1 MVYIDIKT
9 DNCLHEGITL
19 SENNKN
25 TSLGERIQQKMNE
38 LDITQEQ
45 LADMVGI
52 SQNSISKIIRGV
64 TQRSKSTPRIAK
76 ALGVSEIW
84 LVYGDQVPTTNEVFP
99 IPNTDTINTYNN
111 AGGLVPVIS
120 WVAAGS
126 FSNIEALPA
135 DELVKWVPCPVP
147 HGPSTF
153 ALKVVGISMENPNG
167 KPSFEDGDIIYIDPE
182 RCPENK
188 SFVIVT
194 LDGSSQATFKQLII
208 ELDGKYIQPLNPNWH
223 EKIIKINGNATIN
236 GVVIGK
242 WTDI

>member
-1 MVYIDIKT
+1 MKNEGSFYIERGKRIR
-9 DNCLHEGITL
+9 EMRREMGL
-19 SENNKN
+19 S
-25 TSLGERIQQKMNE
+25 Q
-38 LDITQEQ
+38 D
-45 LADMVGI
+45 
-52 SQNSISKIIRGV
+52 
-64 TQRSKSTPRIAK
+64 
-76 ALGVSEIW
+76 ALGALVGLSQGAIGYLENAVRKDTPKIREIATALKTTTEWLETGKGAKYASNIEKVNTESEA
-84 LVYGDQVPTTNEVFP
+84 P
-99 IPNTDTINTYNN
+99 
-111 AGGLVPVIS
+111 VPVIS

-126 FSNIEALPA
+126 FSSVELIPE
-135 DELVKWVPCPVP
+135 DELLKWVPCPVP
-147 HGPSTF
+147 HSENTF
-153 ALKVVGISMENPNG
+153 ALKVVGSSMESPNS
-167 KPSFEDGDIIYIDPE
+167 KPSFEDGDIIYVDPE

>member
-1 MVYIDIKT
+1 MNENDKA
-9 DNCLHEGITL
+9 L
-19 SENNKN
+19 SI
-25 TSLGERIQQKMNE
+25 GDRIQQKMNE
-38 LDITQEQ
+38 LGLSQEQ

-64 TQRSKSTPRIAK
+64 TRRSKSLPLIAK
-76 ALGVSEIW
+76 SLGVSEVW
-84 LVYGDQVPTTNEVFP
+84 LVYGDDIQSSNDVFP
-99 IPNTDTINTYNN
+99 APNTTPISAPNN
-111 AGGLVPVIS
+111 AGRLVPVIS

-126 FSNIEALPA
+126 FSNIDTLPA
-135 DELVKWVPCPVP
+135 DELIKWVPCPVP
-147 HGPSTF
+147 HSPSTF

-167 KPSFEDGDIIYIDPE
+167 KPSFEDGDIIYVDPE
-182 RCPENK
+182 KCPENK

-194 LDGSSQATFKQLII
+194 LEGSSQATFKQLII

-223 EKIIKINGNATIN
+223 EKIIKINGNAIIN